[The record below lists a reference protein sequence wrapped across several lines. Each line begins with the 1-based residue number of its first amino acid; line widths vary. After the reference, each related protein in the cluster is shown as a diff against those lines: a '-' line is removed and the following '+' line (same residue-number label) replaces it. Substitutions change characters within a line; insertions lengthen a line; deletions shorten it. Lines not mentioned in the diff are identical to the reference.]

1 MGLRSILLPHGFIQ
15 VRYVELQAYHIFRRP
30 CLRQSDPRGGGRS
43 IAGIAGSNPAGDTDV
58 LSLESVVYYQVEL
71 FALG

>member
-1 MGLRSILLPHGFIQ
+1 M
-15 VRYVELQAYHIFRRP
+15 ELQAYHIFRRP
-30 CLRQSDPRGGGRS
+30 YLRQSDPRGGGRS